1 MRLNLRELENAMHA
15 GPLALAFAAAFVG
28 AALYSVLVEQPA
40 RLALDD
46 RELMKEWTPS
56 DRRGVAMLAVLALVS
71 AILAL
76 VEFRGGDARWL
87 IGAAFIIASWPYTF
101 FVVVPLNNRLL
112 AAGPDGAGARNLV
125 AAWGLLE
132 WGQVAL
138 GLVASGAFVWA
149 LG

>member
-1 MRLNLRELENAMHA
+1 MHA
-15 GPLALAFAAAFVG
+15 GPIALAFAAAFVG
-28 AALYSVLVEQPA
+28 AALYAVLVEQPA

-46 RELMKEWTPS
+46 RSMLREWRPS
-56 DRRGVAMLAVLALVS
+56 DRAGVVMLAMLALIS

-76 VEFRGGDARWL
+76 VEYRTGDVRWL

-101 FVVVPLNNRLL
+101 FVVVPINNRLL
-112 AAGPDGAGARNLV
+112 SADAEAGARSLV
-125 AAWGLLE
+125 ATWGLLE

-138 GLVASGAFVWA
+138 GLIASGVFAWA

>member
-1 MRLNLRELENAMHA
+1 MHA

-40 RLALDD
+40 RLALD
-46 RELMKEWTPS
+46 ESALVKEWTPS
-56 DRRGVAMLAVLALVS
+56 DRRGVAMLAVLALIS
-71 AILAL
+71 AVLAL
-76 VEFRGGDARWL
+76 LQYGAGSDPRWL
-87 IGAAFIIASWPYTF
+87 IGAAFVIASWPYTF

-112 AAGPDGAGARNLV
+112 ATPADGAGARSLV

-132 WGQVAL
+132 WGQVGL
-138 GLVASGAFVWA
+138 GVIASAVFVWA

>member
-1 MRLNLRELENAMHA
+1 MHA

-28 AALYSVLVEQPA
+28 AALYAVLVEQPA

-46 RELMKEWTPS
+46 RSMLREWRPS
-56 DRRGVAMLAVLALVS
+56 DRAGVAMLAMLALVA

-76 VEFRGGDARWL
+76 VEYRSGDARWL
-87 IGAAFIIASWPYTF
+87 VGAAFIIASWPYTF

-112 AAGPDGAGARNLV
+112 AADAEASARNLV

-132 WGQVAL
+132 WGQMAL
-138 GLVASGAFVWA
+138 GLAASGFFVAA

>member
-1 MRLNLRELENAMHA
+1 MHA

-28 AALYSVLVEQPA
+28 AALYTVLVEQPA

-46 RELMKEWTPS
+46 REMVKEWTPS
-56 DRRGVAMLAVLALVS
+56 DRRGVAMLSLLALVSAVLALVEYRS
-71 AILAL
+71 
-76 VEFRGGDARWL
+76 GDVRWL
-87 IGAAFIIASWPYTF
+87 VGAAFIIASWPYTF

-112 AAGPDGAGARNLV
+112 AAGAEDAGARGLMG
-125 AAWGLLE
+125 AWGLLE

-138 GLVASGAFVWA
+138 GLVACGVFVWA